1 MRMIDVE
8 FQIVWV
14 TSSREAKGA
23 QSVQHTKRSEW
34 SGW

>member
-14 TSSREAKGA
+14 TSSREAKDVPVSPA
-23 QSVQHTKRSEW
+23 HKEE
-34 SGW
+34 